1 MGLILCDC
9 SLSNDSW
16 NKAVF
21 AFLENTGEPLVWL
34 LRKLKVAACQR
45 FVQLPGLVGGKNSTG
60 RREGN
65 RDSPCPHPT
74 PPHPMCPRCRPR
86 KAGQMVKIPFGGIF
100 FGNVSLCAKSLQR
113 ERVSAE
119 TEARPAA
126 FRRLAA
132 WAEIYICAWRLRIR
146 KHICWCGH
154 ERCR

>member
-1 MGLILCDC
+1 MIHGTRRCLPFWKIQGNHSLGFWENWKWLFARDLC
-9 SLSNDSW
+9 S
-16 NKAVF
+16 
-21 AFLENTGEPLVWL
+21 FLAWWVEKIAQGDVRETGT
-34 LRKLKVAACQR
+34 
-45 FVQLPGLVGGKNSTG
+45 LPA
-60 RREGN
+60 
-65 RDSPCPHPT
+65 PT

-132 WAEIYICAWRLRIR
+132 WAEICICAWRLRIR